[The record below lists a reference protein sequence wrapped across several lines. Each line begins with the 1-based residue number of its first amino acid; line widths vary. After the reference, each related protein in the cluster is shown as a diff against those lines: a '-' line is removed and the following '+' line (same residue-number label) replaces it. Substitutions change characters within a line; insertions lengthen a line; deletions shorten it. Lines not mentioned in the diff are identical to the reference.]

1 MLITLTRELSF
12 RLVHPLLQD
21 IGPKRKLF
29 RSGSFRLNRREI
41 TFVLLICT
49 GSVLSLNLKSTTPT
63 TTQTLS
69 IPLESPPTLPVTA
82 TQLRPSFPRM
92 DSLPTEVLGLI
103 LLWNV
108 RMCRCEKNAL
118 LPLRLVCKAFDDALK
133 PYVFKAVQLEFSKFH
148 RHEPTP
154 DISSLARVGNTC
166 EALYLDMM
174 VVRDEGTLVIHS
186 TAAGYRL
193 AVVCVSIFGACLVA
207 IGSPWISQLSTSVNR
222 L

>member
-1 MLITLTRELSF
+1 VYSLS
-12 RLVHPLLQD
+12 VQY
-21 IGPKRKLF
+21 
-29 RSGSFRLNRREI
+29 
-41 TFVLLICT
+41 
-49 GSVLSLNLKSTTPT
+49 LSLKLKSTTPTPT

-186 TAAGYRL
+186 TAADYRL
-193 AVVCVSIFGACLVA
+193 AVVCVCRFSGLALSQLAVF
-207 IGSPWISQLSTSVNR
+207 GSPSFRLPSIDYNR
-222 L
+222 ASN

>member
-1 MLITLTRELSF
+1 MCVIIVRQVQLSVMLSATCIKNAHNPHSRALLSSCPPSF
-12 RLVHPLLQD
+12 SRHL
-21 IGPKRKLF
+21 PKCRPS
-29 RSGSFRLNRREI
+29 RSGSFRLNPREI
-41 TFVLLICT
+41 SVSLVCSLSV
-49 GSVLSLNLKSTTPT
+49 SVLEAQSTTPAT
-63 TTQTLS
+63 HSNTP
-69 IPLESPPTLPVTA
+69 IALESPPARLVIA
-82 TQLRPSFPRM
+82 TWLRPSFPKM

-108 RMCRCEKNAL
+108 RMCRCDKNAL

-174 VVRDEGTLVIHS
+174 VVRDEGTLVIYS
-186 TAAGYRL
+186 TAADYWL
-193 AVVCVSIFGACLVA
+193 AAVCINFGA
-207 IGSPWISQLSTSVNR
+207 
-222 L
+222 